1 MYKHLLRQISEE
13 IDWMALAPLIL
24 FIVLFVGVVY
34 VAFSE
39 RKVHLDY
46 MANMP
51 LENDVESPESQS

>member
-24 FIVLFVGVVY
+24 FVFLFVGVVF

-39 RKVHLDY
+39 RKGHLDY
-46 MANMP
+46 MANLP